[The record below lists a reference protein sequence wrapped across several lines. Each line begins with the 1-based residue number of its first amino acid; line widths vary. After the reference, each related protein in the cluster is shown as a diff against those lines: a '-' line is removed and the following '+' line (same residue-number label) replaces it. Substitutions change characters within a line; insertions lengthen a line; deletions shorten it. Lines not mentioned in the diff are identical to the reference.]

1 MADVNYIITIRQE
14 GGSGGES
21 SGGVA
26 PTPSGVKTANKN
38 AKSGNDFAA
47 FGKVAVAYAA
57 VKKIGDAVIVPE
69 INRVELRTGHE
80 TLQKRYEFAY
90 STINS
95 AISIIGSGAMV
106 GGAVGAA
113 VGAAVAIGNFAYNT
127 LVAQTNLDIARAVE
141 SEGIRL
147 ANIRA
152 TSDGNRSGKNI

>member
-1 MADVNYIITIRQE
+1 MPDVNYIITIRQE

-80 TLQKRYEFAY
+80 TMQGRY
-90 STINS
+90 
-95 AISIIGSGAMV
+95 
-106 GGAVGAA
+106 
-113 VGAAVAIGNFAYNT
+113 NFAYNT
-127 LVAQTNLDIARAVE
+127 ATSLLGSAVAGFAAGGVAGAAISVALNVGAMMYKTTVAQTNLDIARAVE
-141 SEGIRL
+141 NEGIRL

-152 TSDGNRSGKNI
+152 TSGGNRIGRDS